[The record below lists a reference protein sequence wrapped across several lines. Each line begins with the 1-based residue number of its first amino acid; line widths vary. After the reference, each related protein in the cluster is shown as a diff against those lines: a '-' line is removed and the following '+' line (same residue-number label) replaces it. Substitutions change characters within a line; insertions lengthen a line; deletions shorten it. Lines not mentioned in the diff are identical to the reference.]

1 MGQGWVSPADFWR
14 LAPGEIWWIIDA
26 KTPKGG
32 AALPV
37 DDIEEL
43 YQALKAAKA
52 EEEAQNG

>member
-32 AALPV
+32 PGLPPANV
-37 DDIEEL
+37 EDL
-43 YQALKAAKA
+43 YQALMAAKA
-52 EEEAQNG
+52 EEEAQND